1 MWGDSMVDI
10 SLHNPTELATP
21 YGPYTQMTRVKNH
34 RELVFIAGQ
43 LSVDPEG
50 NIVGKDDFDRQCEQ
64 VYSNVGAAL
73 RDIGADY
80 SNIVQFTTYL
90 VSSEHIPSIYEWR
103 KREFPKLFPTDSYPP
118 NTLLVIERLV
128 NEAFLIEVQTVAAL

>member
-50 NIVGKDDFDRQCEQ
+50 NIVGEDDFDRQCEQ

-73 RDIGADY
+73 RDIGAD
-80 SNIVQFTTYL
+80 YL

>member
-1 MWGDSMVDI
+1 MVEI
-10 SLHNPTELATP
+10 SLNNPAGLATP
-21 YGPYTQMTRVKNH
+21 YGPYTQVTRVKNH

-43 LSVDPEG
+43 LSVDSEG
-50 NIVGKDDFDRQCEQ
+50 NIVGENDFESQCVQ
-64 VYSNVGAAL
+64 VYWNIGAAL

-90 VSSEHIPSIYEWR
+90 VSAEHIPLIYEWR
-103 KREFPKLFPTDSYPP
+103 EREFPKLFPTDSYPP